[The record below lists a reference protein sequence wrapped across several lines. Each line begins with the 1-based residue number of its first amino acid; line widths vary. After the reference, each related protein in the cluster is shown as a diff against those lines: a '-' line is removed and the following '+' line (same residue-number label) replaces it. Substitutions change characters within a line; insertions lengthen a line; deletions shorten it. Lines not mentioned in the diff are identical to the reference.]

1 MIISAAFNVFLIII
15 LTGFSFALK
24 KLIYKNEVE
33 IHNLDILYGLFFLIL
48 ISLILNFFSPLRFF
62 LFIIILIGLYFF
74 FKGLIN
80 KKIKINFFFH
90 FIIIFIFTIIIYK
103 HGDNVDTPMYH
114 LQIIKWLYNEKIV
127 FPSDVAT
134 NANGKR
140 IGVSIDQLPTEN
152 PIHDIGLDTLVK

>member
-62 LFIIILIGLYFF
+62 FIYNNFNWLIFF
-74 FKGLIN
+74 F
-80 KKIKINFFFH
+80 
-90 FIIIFIFTIIIYK
+90 
-103 HGDNVDTPMYH
+103 
-114 LQIIKWLYNEKIV
+114 
-127 FPSDVAT
+127 
-134 NANGKR
+134 
-140 IGVSIDQLPTEN
+140 
-152 PIHDIGLDTLVK
+152 